1 MGCRQETIKTV
12 DLAGNSVE
20 ELIEVLSNMPRDS
33 KVTTFDDNVV
43 EKVTLIWDMGYWIL
57 LTISED

>member
-20 ELIEVLSNMPRDS
+20 ELIEVLQSMPKDA
-33 KVTTFDDNVV
+33 KVTTADDNII
-43 EKVTLIWDMGYWIL
+43 EKVTLIWDMGDWIL